1 MSANVTSD
9 FMAALE
15 EKKDIAMILP
25 YILMSEAVSTAHTM
39 SLSAMILHALR
50 QHDVQDAAAVD
61 ARTLAAAGCAT
72 HDGSKDIAMHHPV
85 MHLHA

>member
-25 YILMSEAVSTAHTM
+25 YILMSEAVSTAHAM
-39 SLSAMILHALR
+39 LLSAMILHALR
-50 QHDVQDAAAVD
+50 RQDEGNASAGAAS
-61 ARTLAAAGCAT
+61 LE
-72 HDGSKDIAMHHPV
+72 SKDLAVILSCIRM
-85 MHLHA
+85 